1 MNRRTLLL
9 LGGAAAVSVGAAL
22 LLTPRRI
29 DQQDFAPGGLA
40 FPGLADRLQG
50 AERIEIRKPD
60 GMLVLTRQGEVWG
73 LPEKGGYPVRAEK
86 LREMLVGLTEL
97 RLTEARTADPGQHAR
112 LGVDEPGQ
120 DPGRSGSTALLL
132 RVLDGKGTPLA
143 ELILG
148 RRRVRTQG
156 NVPESIYV
164 RRPGESQAWLAEGRL
179 AVDADPQLWLDRDIA
194 SLAVDRVQR
203 VEVRRTGE
211 PALVLARIDGDPRL
225 HVEQPGDLPAPDEV
239 VLDEI
244 ARAFEYLTFL
254 EVKPAADIPGKPVG
268 ESRFTLA
275 DRLAVTVA
283 PQLDEG
289 NVWIRLRAEGGEE
302 AQRLNVRWGPWAYQ
316 VGVWKLK
323 AFAPL
328 ASDLKP
334 QEPAPPAPQPP
345 QTAPLARPQ
354 QAAPLAQPQ
363 QTTAPPQA
371 MPSAQPAPPAQPQQ
385 PRP

>member
-1 MNRRTLLL
+1 MQRRTLLL
-9 LGGAAAVSVGAAL
+9 LGGGATASVAAAL
-22 LLTPRRI
+22 LLAPRRI
-29 DQQDFAPGGLA
+29 DQPEIAPGSLA
-40 FPGLADRLQG
+40 FPGLAERLQG
-50 AERIEIRKPD
+50 AARIEIRKAD
-60 GMLVLTRQGEVWG
+60 GLLVLTRQGEAWG
-73 LPEKGGYPVRAEK
+73 LPDKGGYPVRAEK

-97 RLTEARTADPGQHAR
+97 RLAEARTADPGQHAR
-112 LGVDEPGQ
+112 LGVE
-120 DPGRSGSTALLL
+120 DPGAPGSTALLL

-194 SLAVDRVQR
+194 NLAAERIRRVDIQR
-203 VEVRRTGE
+203 EGE
-211 PALVLARIDGDPRL
+211 PPLRLSRAEGAPRL
-225 HVEQPGDLPAPDEV
+225 QVEQPPDAPPADEV
-239 VLDEI
+239 ALDEI

-254 EVKPAADIPGKPVG
+254 EVKPAAEMPGRPVG
-268 ESRFTLA
+268 ESRFELA
-275 DRLAVTVA
+275 DGLTIQVA
-283 PQLDEG
+283 PAVDDG

-302 AQRLNVRWGPWAYQ
+302 AQRLNLRWGPWAFQ

-334 QEPAPPAPQPP
+334 QEPAAPKP
-345 QTAPLARPQ
+345 
-354 QAAPLAQPQ
+354 
-363 QTTAPPQA
+363 
-371 MPSAQPAPPAQPQQ
+371 
-385 PRP
+385 

>member
-9 LGGAAAVSVGAAL
+9 LGAAAGASVGAAL
-22 LLTPRRI
+22 LLAPRGI
-29 DQQDFAPGGLA
+29 DQPDIAPGSLA
-40 FPGLADRLQG
+40 FPGLADRLQA
-50 AERIEIRKPD
+50 AERVEIRKAD
-60 GMLVLTRQGEVWG
+60 GGLVLTRQGETWG

-86 LREMLVGLTEL
+86 LRELLVGLTEL
-97 RLTEARTADPGQHAR
+97 RLAEARTADPGQHAR
-112 LGVDEPGQ
+112 LGVD
-120 DPGRSGSTALLL
+120 DPGRKDSTALLL

-194 SLAVDRVQR
+194 NLAGDRIRR
-203 VEVRRTGE
+203 VEVRREGE
-211 PALVLARIDGDPRL
+211 PALVLARPDGEPRL
-225 HVEQPGDLPAPDEV
+225 HVELPADAPPADEV
-239 VLDEI
+239 ALDEI

-254 EVKPAADIPGKPVG
+254 EVRPAAAIPGTPIG

-275 DRLAVTVA
+275 DGLAIHVA
-283 PQLDEG
+283 PRLEEG
-289 NVWIRLRAEGGEE
+289 NVWIQLRAEGGEE
-302 AQRLNVRWGPWAYQ
+302 AQRLNGRWGPWAYQ

-328 ASDLKP
+328 AGDLKP
-334 QEPAPPAPQPP
+334 QE
-345 QTAPLARPQ
+345 
-354 QAAPLAQPQ
+354 QAAPAA
-363 QTTAPPQA
+363 TPPGA
-371 MPSAQPAPPAQPQQ
+371 A
-385 PRP
+385 RP